1 SVTATR
7 GIVTTSSSIATTRGI
22 VTTSSSIA
30 TTRGVLTTSSSVTA
44 TRHVGAT
51 GDIRAT
57 RDIGATGRVATT
69 GRVFAT
75 SGGVA
80 ATRRVV
86 LAVDTDVHAVLV
98 GLGVDADTRDVDADP
113 DGLRRTCGGER
124 GACGND
130 RTRGYPRDAYSRLLR
145 HVLLP
150 PVAVLVNGA
159 AICGATA
166 LRGLLR
172 TPADVVP
179 RPCRPPPI
187 TPVPDIRML
196 LQQPVQS

>member
-1 SVTATR
+1 TRGIVTTSSSVTTTR

-22 VTTSSSIA
+22 V
-30 TTRGVLTTSSSVTA
+30 TTSSSVTA

-57 RDIGATGRVATT
+57 RDIGATGRVATAGSGVT
-69 GRVFAT
+69 ATVFLAADADVHDIVVGRV
-75 SGGVA
+75 
-80 ATRRVV
+80 
-86 LAVDTDVHAVLV
+86 
-98 GLGVDADTRDVDADP
+98 VDADADDP
-113 DGLRRTCGGER
+113 NGLRRTRGGER